1 MYYFD
6 NNATTP
12 LDERVLEV
20 MLPYLSTAHG
30 NASSA
35 HRYGRKARAA
45 IDTAREQVAML
56 VNAYPAQVIFTSG
69 GTEANNFAIKS
80 SAAQAGHLLVGAT
93 EHASVLN
100 AAKSLEKQGWRIDT
114 IPVDNN
120 GLVQFQDNLLQQD
133 TRFISV
139 MLANNETGVIS
150 PIKNIVETARQREII
165 FHTDASQA
173 AGKIPVD
180 FDAIGANLMTLSAHK
195 FYGPQGIG
203 ALITDKTK
211 VLEPLLHGGGQEKG
225 LRSGTEN
232 IAAIVGFGKAAEIA
246 HDEINNRVI
255 HYQGLKQQLEAY
267 LSSLEGI
274 EIVAESVERLPNTTM
289 VVVDDIKG
297 ETLLLGLDHEDIAVS
312 SGSACY
318 AGKTEPSHVLVA
330 MGYSN
335 DQAHNAVRFSL
346 GKEQTAADVH
356 QLFAAIKKQL
366 DKMRSLALAVAI

>member
-12 LDERVLEV
+12 LDERVLAD

-35 HRYGRKARAA
+35 HCYGRKARVA

-80 SAAQAGHLLVGAT
+80 SATQVGHLLVGAT

-100 AAKSLEKQGWRIDT
+100 AAKSLQTRGWRVDT
-114 IPVDNN
+114 IPVDHN
-120 GLVQFQDNLLQQD
+120 GLLQFQENLLQND

-150 PIKNIVETARQREII
+150 PIQDIVDASQQREII

-173 AGKIPVD
+173 VGKIPVD
-180 FDAIGANLMTLSAHK
+180 FNMIGANLMSLSAHK
-195 FYGPQGIG
+195 FYGPQGVG
-203 ALITDKTK
+203 ALITDKSK

-246 HDEINNRVI
+246 HDEINTRVI
-255 HYQGLKQQLEAY
+255 HYQAIKQQLEAY

-289 VVVDDIKG
+289 IVVDDIKG

-318 AGKTEPSHVLVA
+318 AGKTEPSHVLQA
-330 MGYSN
+330 MGYSAE
-335 DQAHNAVRFSL
+335 QAHNAVRFSL
-346 GKEQTAADVH
+346 GKEQSAADVH

-366 DKMRSLALAVAI
+366 HEMRSLALAVAI

>member
-12 LDERVLEV
+12 LDERVLEA
-20 MLPYLSTAHG
+20 MLPYLTTVHG

-35 HRYGRKARAA
+35 HRYGRKALTA

-80 SAAQAGHLLVGAT
+80 NAAQAGHLLMGAT
-93 EHASVLN
+93 EHASILN
-100 AAKSLEKQGWRIDT
+100 AAKSLQMWGWHVDT
-114 IPVDNN
+114 IPVNRD
-120 GLVQFQDNLLQQD
+120 GLIQFHDDLLQDD

-150 PIKNIVETARQREII
+150 PIQHIAEIAKQKDII

-173 AGKIPVD
+173 VGKIPVD
-180 FDAIGANLMTLSAHK
+180 FNAIGANLMTLSAHK

-246 HDEINNRVI
+246 HDEINTRVI
-255 HYQGLKQQLEAY
+255 HYHALRQQLEAY

-274 EIVAESVERLPNTTM
+274 EIIAESVERLPNTTM
-289 VVVDDIKG
+289 IVLDDIKG

-318 AGKTEPSHVLVA
+318 AGKTEPSHVLQA
-330 MGYSN
+330 MGYSS

-366 DKMRSLALAVAI
+366 TTMREMALAVAI